1 MANNECVV
9 CGGCVK
15 SGPYDRKYCSDYC
28 IRLMRSKVKKIK
40 QRKYTK
46 EYYSRPEVKERQRE
60 YYSRPEVKEK
70 QLKYIVKYNTERRK
84 TDQVFAL
91 RTRVSNLVRNHVAKR
106 GFSKSNTIVKLLG
119 YSIQELKEHL
129 ESQFTDGMSW
139 DNRNEWHIDHIRPE
153 SSFDYDSTDHPDFK
167 KCWALNNL
175 QPLWAK
181 DNLSKSDKWDGVV
194 NA

>member
-40 QRKYTK
+40 QLKYAK
-46 EYYSRPEVKERQRE
+46 E

-70 QLKYIVKYNTERRK
+70 QKEYTYRYITEKRK

-91 RTRVSNLVRNHVAKR
+91 RTRVSNLVNLHVANR

-139 DNRNEWHIDHIRPE
+139 DNRSEWHIDHIRPE